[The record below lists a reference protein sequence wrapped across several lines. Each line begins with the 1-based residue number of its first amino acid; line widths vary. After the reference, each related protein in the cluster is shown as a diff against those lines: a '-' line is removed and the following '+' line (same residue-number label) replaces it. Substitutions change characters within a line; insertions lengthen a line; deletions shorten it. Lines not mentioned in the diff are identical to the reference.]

1 MKKSQRRITRRQFVG
16 GALAA
21 AGAAAGAPAIAFRFT
36 QKPKPGGAPNLVHF
50 VKRYALSVAECY

>member
-21 AGAAAGAPAIAFRFT
+21 AGAAVGAPAIAFRFT
-36 QKPKPGGAPNLVHF
+36 QKPKPGGAPISCIL
-50 VKRYALSVAECY
+50 